1 MMEERQDIIFV
12 NDLGSLACYVTLR
25 TGATV
30 PTKRSRLPE
39 YQAAAGI
46 GTQLKQLYYTKD
58 AIF

>member
-39 YQAAAGI
+39 SQATAGI
-46 GTQLKQLYYTKD
+46 GTRLKQLYYTKD